1 MAKQYTRQQVTSR
14 FQEAIAEGR
23 PIVVASSGI
32 GISAKFAE
40 AGGADI
46 IGLFNSGYLGLDRI
60 EATSLMPYGNANDIM
75 MDLGDRIFPV
85 AKDVP
90 MLGGIIGSDPTR
102 EMEPFLKIMQFKG
115 FSAVVNFPSAG
126 YAYGQ
131 HRNNLERNNYG
142 VEQEL
147 KVMRAAHE
155 LGFYTFGMAYDEEI
169 ALQIANDQHDAI
181 VLGLALQ
188 EWEKGGASLEE
199 AAAYINNVLA
209 KVKAIAPDIL
219 PFVQGVPVVTP
230 EDTQY
235 IYDHTGVVGI
245 MGINN
250 MEYAATSIQDTVAA
264 FKAQSIQSK

>member
-1 MAKQYTRQQVTSR
+1 MAKQYTRDEIKAR
-14 FQEAIAEGR
+14 FEKTMGEGQ
-23 PIVVASSGI
+23 PVVVAGSGI

-40 AGGADI
+40 AGGADM

-85 AKDVP
+85 VKDVP

-102 EMEPFLKIMQFKG
+102 EMEPFLKIMRFKG
-115 FSAVVNFPSAG
+115 FSAVINFPSPG

-142 VEQEL
+142 VQQEL
-147 KVMRAAHE
+147 KVMRTARE
-155 LGFYTFGMAYDEEI
+155 LGFYTFGLAYDEEI
-169 ALQIANDQHDAI
+169 ALQIAEDGHDAI
-181 VLGLALQ
+181 VLGLALL
-188 EWEKGGASLEE
+188 EWEKGGATLEE
-199 AAAYINNVLA
+199 AAAYINKVLA
-209 KVKAIAPDIL
+209 KVKAIAPNIL
-219 PFVQGVPVVTP
+219 PFVQGLPVVTP

-235 IYDHTGVVGI
+235 IYQHTGVVGV

-250 MEYAATSIQDTVAA
+250 MEYAAASIQETVAA
-264 FKAQSIQSK
+264 FKSQSIKSK